1 MSNLNDIFNPHIIDQ
16 WNQCGNTS
24 PDSSFSLWEE
34 NKTRFTTNQLCKMR
48 PLLNSSNVPY
58 LSHFENASYNGTTH
72 DISAAKAFNDLEWET
87 NYIDLQAEDTG
98 LFYHV
103 YHNQYWVPGGA
114 AEGAESSAVIYPSVT
129 IEDTSF
135 NCSFIHDNYHVKDMC
150 ANTFCLLDFMAVKLD
165 ACNNQLC
172 DDIKGLV
179 EGDSESVIPTDITE
193 ICSKKWAGNTALA
206 AAATGLSDVE
216 SDTYQKSY
224 TSTEFDE
231 LLTKYENETREEELK
246 NDFKKLYNSNLF
258 EICYLVTGI
267 IVILYIV
274 KKS

>member
-34 NKTRFTTNQLCKMR
+34 NKTRFTTNQLCKIR

-58 LSHFENASYNGTTH
+58 LSHFEDASGGTLH

-87 NYIDLQAEDTG
+87 NYIDLRAEDTG
-98 LFYHV
+98 QFGDV
-103 YHNQYWVPGGA
+103 YSLRNPFWDSA
-114 AEGAESSAVIYPSVT
+114 TASSIYPKNDVET
-129 IEDTSF
+129 VDTSF

-150 ANTFCLLDFMAVKLD
+150 ANTFCLLDVMAVKLD

-172 DDIKGLV
+172 DNIKGLV
-179 EGDSESVIPTDITE
+179 EEDSNSVIPTDITE
-193 ICSKKWAGNTALA
+193 ICSKRWVGNTNNTA
-206 AAATGLSDVE
+206 AAATRFSNVE
-216 SDTYQKSY
+216 SETYEKSY
-224 TSTEFDE
+224 TSTELDI

-267 IVILYIV
+267 VVILYIV

>member
-1 MSNLNDIFNPHIIDQ
+1 
-16 WNQCGNTS
+16 
-24 PDSSFSLWEE
+24 
-34 NKTRFTTNQLCKMR
+34 
-48 PLLNSSNVPY
+48 
-58 LSHFENASYNGTTH
+58 
-72 DISAAKAFNDLEWET
+72 
-87 NYIDLQAEDTG
+87 
-98 LFYHV
+98 
-103 YHNQYWVPGGA
+103 
-114 AEGAESSAVIYPSVT
+114 
-129 IEDTSF
+129 
-135 NCSFIHDNYHVKDMC
+135 MC

-172 DDIKGLV
+172 DNIKSGV
-179 EGDSESVIPTDITE
+179 VADTQNTSVIPTDITE
-193 ICSKKWAGNTALA
+193 ICSKRWEDDTGATNA
-206 AAATGLSDVE
+206 AANRFSNVE
-216 SDTYQKSY
+216 GETYEKSY

>member
-1 MSNLNDIFNPHIIDQ
+1 MSNLNDIFNPHVIDH

-58 LSHFENASYNGTTH
+58 LSHFEDASYNGIPH

-87 NYIDLQAEDTG
+87 NYIDLGVNEFDD
-98 LFYHV
+98 V
-103 YHNQYWVPGGA
+103 YHNSWTG
-114 AEGAESSAVIYPSVT
+114 ERDSASATFIYPST
-129 IEDTSF
+129 NADTSF

-172 DDIKGLV
+172 NDISFGFGSNISNIPYDVSAICGTRWTSNALFNEMSTFKTTEEDDEYDVSFNLQQ
-179 EGDSESVIPTDITE
+179 
-193 ICSKKWAGNTALA
+193 WNTLQ
-206 AAATGLSDVE
+206 S
-216 SDTYQKSY
+216 
-224 TSTEFDE
+224 
-231 LLTKYENETREEELK
+231 KYENETREEELK

-267 IVILYIV
+267 VVILYIV